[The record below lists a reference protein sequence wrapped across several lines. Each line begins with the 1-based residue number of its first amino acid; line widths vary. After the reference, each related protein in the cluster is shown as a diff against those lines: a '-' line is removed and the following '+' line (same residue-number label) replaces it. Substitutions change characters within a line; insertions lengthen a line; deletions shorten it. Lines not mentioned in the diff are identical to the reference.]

1 MNHFFPA
8 KLSATEE
15 INRRVGGIASNAKTI
30 YTLTNEKIREPNE
43 SVVGENVH
51 FTIINTEPDSIII
64 NRHQPQQQ
72 QQQQQMSCGQ
82 IQYPAQESNV
92 LEAAAT
98 LPKPSAPA
106 KKADQFELFGNFLA
120 QVMRDMNTSQ
130 YKKFRMKILELID
143 DVETDKEQLI

>member
-1 MNHFFPA
+1 MDNFLSA
-8 KLSATEE
+8 KLSATE
-15 INRRVGGIASNAKTI
+15 INRRIDGIGSNAKTI

-51 FTIINTEPDSIII
+51 FTIISNEPDSILI

-72 QQQQQMSCGQ
+72 QQQQQLSCGQ

-143 DVETDKEQLI
+143 DVETDKDQLI